1 MRPSSS
7 LIRLST
13 RSRSSP
19 PSSNCS
25 HTSTPLRFPTRP
37 NQSRSVSGSTHQDY
51 RATESQANK
60 LKAKGRDEEG
70 HDVREKDETVP
81 NEEFLSHKKNE
92 VSLHPVPLPH
102 YSSYFQRFL
111 LFPAQRKLFCVIGRD
126 ERTKLNLSLSFN
138 SDLSG
143 LHYEDERF

>member
-102 YSSYFQRFL
+102 YSSYFQGFFSSLPCPTKTFL
-111 LFPAQRKLFCVIGRD
+111 CNRPRRTNETEPFALFQ
-126 ERTKLNLSLSFN
+126 
-138 SDLSG
+138 
-143 LHYEDERF
+143 

>member
-19 PSSNCS
+19 SSSNCS
-25 HTSTPLRFPTRP
+25 HTSTPLCFPTRP
-37 NQSRSVSGSTHQDY
+37 NQYRSVSGSTHQDY

-111 LFPAQRKLFCVIGRD
+111 PLPNQNFFLESAETNEQ
-126 ERTKLNLSLSFN
+126 KLNLSLSLN

-143 LHYEDERF
+143 LHYEDERS